1 MNIFVLALIFIL
13 VSPPRRKDPLDF
25 TAQCVKKSSYSYE
38 EQKKKRTPI
47 QILLFLLFLNQIVR
61 IQNAV
66 SNVEHSSS
74 SNLYLLYIPVLL
86 LLYYI
91 MYKMIEY
98 ILFKE
103 CNSTMVVFVLLSISY
118 LYSNMINMILY
129 SLERIFNM
137 QKLLTSY
144 YELF

>member
-38 EQKKKRTPI
+38 EQKKKKTPI
-47 QILLFLLFLNQIVR
+47 QILLFLLFVNQIIR

-66 SNVEHSSS
+66 SNVEHSS

-86 LLYYI
+86 LLYYM

-118 LYSNMINMILY
+118 LYNNVINMMLY

-137 QKLLTSY
+137 QKLLISY